1 MNPPVRIGEAPP
13 PLAPAEKR
21 HVPTLDEIRRAAET
35 LEALVA
41 DPALTEKVAEA
52 EHPRLMIAAGRLSRP
67 TKWELKKKSRRQRS
81 ERRKLINDGDRAARA
96 STGIRAAR
104 TAAVFTAP
112 TLSLPAPEAPVRE
125 LSKSTGC
132 YVCKQPFTRLHH
144 YYDNM
149 CGDCAEFNYAK
160 RFQTADM
167 SGRTA
172 YITGARLKIGYQAAL
187 KMLRAGAKVIVST
200 RFPHDGAARFAAE
213 DDFKDWGHRLKVHG
227 LDLRHSPSVEIFAR
241 YLCSTETRLDALINN
256 AAQTVRRPI
265 GFYEHLL
272 QREALPWTGLSTVE
286 KSILSGHYE
295 IRSAID
301 REAPAPDADQRALT
315 SWEGGSVGVGIR
327 ESARLS
333 QVRMTYDDRASGR
346 EMFPEGKL
354 DADLQQVDLRGMNTW
369 RMTMADVPTAEL
381 LEVTLINAV
390 APFVLASKLKPLM
403 LRAGTGEVHVVNVT
417 AMEGI
422 FSRGTKTDKH
432 PHTNMAKAALNMMT
446 LTSAPDYAK
455 DGLWM
460 NAVDTGW
467 VTDEDPLVHSLRK
480 QAVHDFQPP
489 LDIVDGAARI
499 LDPLFVGLNTGTHAS
514 GKFFKDYKPAAW

>member
-1 MNPPVRIGEAPP
+1 MIAHPEMSLEI
-13 PLAPAEKR
+13 
-21 HVPTLDEIRRAAET
+21 DEDAR
-35 LEALVA
+35 V
-41 DPALTEKVAEA
+41 
-52 EHPRLMIAAGRLSRP
+52 RLMIAAGRASRP
-67 TKWELKKKSRRQRS
+67 TKNELKKKSRRMRS
-81 ERRKLINDGDRAARA
+81 ERRKIISDGDRAARA

-112 TLSLPAPEAPVRE
+112 ALALPAPDAPVRE
-125 LSKSTGC
+125 LSKPQGC
-132 YVCKQPFTRLHH
+132 YVCKQPFSRLHH
-144 YYDNM
+144 FYDNM
-149 CGDCAEFNYAK
+149 CPDCAEFNYAK

-167 SGRTA
+167 SGRVA

-200 RFPHDGAARFAAE
+200 RFPHDAAARFAAE
-213 DDFKDWGHRLKVHG
+213 EDFKDWGGRVRVHG

-241 YLCSTETRLDALINN
+241 YLNSTEPRLDALINN
-256 AAQTVRRPI
+256 AAQTVRRPV
-265 GFYEHLL
+265 GFYAHLL
-272 QREALPWTGLSTVE
+272 EREALPWSGLPGAE
-286 KSILSGHYE
+286 KALLAGHYE
-295 IRSAID
+295 IRAAVERQD
-301 REAPAPDADQRALT
+301 PAPDADQRALT
-315 SWEGGSVGVGIR
+315 SWEGSSIGVGIR
-327 ESARLS
+327 ASARLS
-333 QVRMTYDDRASGR
+333 QVRMTYDDKTSGK
-346 EMFPEGKL
+346 EIFPEGRL
-354 DADLQQVDLRGMNTW
+354 DADLQQVDLRTMNTW

-381 LEVTLINAV
+381 LEVNLINAV
-390 APFVLASKLKPLM
+390 APFILASKLKPLM

-489 LDIVDGAARI
+489 LDVVDGAARI
-499 LDPLFVGLNTGTHAS
+499 LDPLFTGLNTGVHAS